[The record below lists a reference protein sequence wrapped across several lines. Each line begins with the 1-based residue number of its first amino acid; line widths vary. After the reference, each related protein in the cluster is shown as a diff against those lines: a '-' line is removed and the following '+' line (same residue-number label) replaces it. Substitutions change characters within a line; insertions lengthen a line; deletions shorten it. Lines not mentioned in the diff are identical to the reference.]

1 MIPKINKITNEISRL
16 QKRQDTVMQTS
27 REIVRLAGES
37 ITQMHARN
45 YHEAKA
51 KLNELRKSVSKLNG
65 IEKGFEYY
73 SMQAHQEYV
82 EAVALYSVIRTHKL
96 PSYAQLKEHPVPY
109 LLGIMDMI
117 GEMKRESFECMR
129 DGDYGEAR
137 RYHDSMQKIY
147 DSTAHMRFANALLPN
162 FRKKQDVARIQIE
175 NVGSELLRI
184 SSVSPFRKRKGYK
197 NMR

>member
-1 MIPKINKITNEISRL
+1 MIPKIKQITASISKL
-16 QKRQDTVMQTS
+16 QDRQDKVMQTS
-27 REIVRLAGES
+27 REVVRLAGES

-45 YHEAKA
+45 YHEARA
-51 KLNELRKSVSKLNG
+51 KLRELDRGISRLKK

-82 EAVALYSVIRTHKL
+82 EAAALYSVIKTHKL
-96 PSYAQLKEHPVPY
+96 PSYSYLREQPVPY

-129 DGDYGEAR
+129 DGEYGEAR
-137 RYHDSMQKIY
+137 RYHDSMQRIY
-147 DSTAHMRFANALLPN
+147 DSTIHMRFANSLLPN

-175 NVGSELLRI
+175 SVGSELLRI
-184 SSVSPFRKRKGYK
+184 SSVSPFRKRNRGSGV
-197 NMR
+197 